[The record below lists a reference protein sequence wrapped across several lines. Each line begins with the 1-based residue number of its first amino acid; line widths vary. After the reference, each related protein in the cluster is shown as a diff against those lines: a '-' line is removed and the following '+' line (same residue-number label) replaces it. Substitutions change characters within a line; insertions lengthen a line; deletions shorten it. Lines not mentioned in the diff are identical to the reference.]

1 MENLEIRRPTRNIF
15 KILWRHIRGE
25 AHKAW
30 KKIDRDDVL
39 SEVNQLGFDIF
50 KITLYDDNNVKY
62 LSPKN
67 TDKMYIVTKQYVM
80 SKDISTFIVFEH
92 SQGNNSSKLTIVNHD
107 YKYDFD
113 IPSKTADIMKD
124 MFENKVEADRNSME
138 KEILSNITMSLAIVL
153 ADFKDKLANGKN

>member
-1 MENLEIRRPTRNIF
+1 MENIEMKRPGIF
-15 KILWRHIRGE
+15 KSLWWGVRGE
-25 AHKAW
+25 ARRAW
-30 KKIDRDDVL
+30 KKLDKDDIL

-67 TDKMYIVTKQYVM
+67 ANKMYIVTKQYVM
-80 SKDISTFIVFEH
+80 SRDISTFIVFEF
-92 SQGNNSSKLTIVNHD
+92 SQGNNSSRLTIVNHD

-113 IPSKTADIMKD
+113 IPSKTAGIMKD
-124 MFENKVEADRNSME
+124 MFEDKVEDDRNTME

-153 ADFKDKLANGKN
+153 SDFKNKLENGKN